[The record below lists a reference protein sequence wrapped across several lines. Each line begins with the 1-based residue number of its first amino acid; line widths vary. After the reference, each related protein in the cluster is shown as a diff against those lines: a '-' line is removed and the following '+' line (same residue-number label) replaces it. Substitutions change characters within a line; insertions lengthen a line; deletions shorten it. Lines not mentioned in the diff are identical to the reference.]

1 MSRES
6 LLLLLFCSIFIDF
19 DDDLKLVFK
28 LVPGRKEEDLIDD
41 DDDDDD
47 DDFDDDENKDELRRE
62 AFITTAFIAAVAVV
76 HINEED
82 ILYRVINYAYSY
94 TMCGN
99 TRKNIR
105 DYIQNTHPF
114 EGKKIDDKPY
124 SSLTT
129 LN

>member
-1 MSRES
+1 MSSRDA
-6 LLLLLFCSIFIDF
+6 LLLLFCSIFID
-19 DDDLKLVFK
+19 DDVLKLVK
-28 LVPGRKEEDLIDD
+28 LVLGKEDLIDD
-41 DDDDDD
+41 DDDDEVDDD

>member
-62 AFITTAFIAAVAVV
+62 AFITTAFIAAALV
-76 HINEED
+76 HTDKED
-82 ILYRVINYAYSY
+82 A
-94 TMCGN
+94 
-99 TRKNIR
+99 IR
-105 DYIQNTHPF
+105 MT
-114 EGKKIDDKPY
+114 
-124 SSLTT
+124 
-129 LN
+129 